1 MNCAKVMRKLDE
13 AAEDHPRVAAHLE
26 GCAACRRAAA
36 ELGLPGRLLRQA
48 GAPEG
53 LDRLRL
59 GLAASVTARLAAER
73 PVFVKAWLRPVVL
86 GAAALLALLASLVA
100 FQPLLP
106 AGGEAGPALR
116 AAGADP
122 APASAGL
129 EASRPMLH
137 MRRNGDSVEVLL
149 DRNGDEVHRVAVS
162 TSPDFARRRVSKF
175 RGTRW
180 VDPAPA
186 PIVGG
191 VVFYRID

>member
-1 MNCAKVMRKLDE
+1 MNCAKVMRKIEE

-26 GCAACRRAAA
+26 GCAACRRAAT
-36 ELGLPGRLLRQA
+36 ELRLPGRLLRQG

-73 PVFVKAWLRPVVL
+73 PAFVQAWLRPAVL

-106 AGGEAGPALR
+106 TGGETGPALR
-116 AAGADP
+116 AAGADL
-122 APASAGL
+122 APAGL
-129 EASRPMLH
+129 EASRPTLH
-137 MRRNGDSVEVLL
+137 MKRSGDSIEVLL
-149 DRNGDEVHRVAVS
+149 DRNGDQVHRVAVS